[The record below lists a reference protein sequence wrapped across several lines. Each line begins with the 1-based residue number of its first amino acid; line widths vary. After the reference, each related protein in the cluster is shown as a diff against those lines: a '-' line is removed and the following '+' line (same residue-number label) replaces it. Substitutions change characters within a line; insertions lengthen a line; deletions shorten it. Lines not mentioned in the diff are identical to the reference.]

1 MTTEPRPLVVG
12 LVAGEASGDRLGA
25 GLMRELRAGRAQMR
39 FVGIGGPQMCAEGLE
54 AWYPQ
59 ESLAING
66 FAEPLRRLPGLW
78 RLLADLETALVRDRV
93 DVFVGIDF
101 NVFNLMLER
110 RLRARGIPTV
120 HYVSPSVYAWRRGR
134 IQRVA
139 GAADLLLTLF
149 PFEPPLYA
157 GTGVRAVCVGHPLAD
172 AIDPQRDAR
181 AERQA
186 ARRALGIDEQETVIG
201 LLPGSRMSE
210 ARLMADLMLDAA
222 QLIGAH
228 RRGVRFVIPCLNPAL
243 RDWVRSACQRHP
255 EVPVTL
261 VDGQSREV
269 LTACDAAI
277 VKSGTATLEAM
288 LLGCPMV
295 VTYRLGAVTHAIVRR
310 LLRTP
315 FVALPNILAGY
326 ALVPELLQTA
336 ATPTAL
342 AVALLQQLDRAR
354 LDSDYLGTFARLHAD
369 LRRHADTTAAA
380 AVFELLEDRGRL
392 VPAGPNHS

>member
-1 MTTEPRPLVVG
+1 MTPDARPLVVG

-25 GLMRELRAGRAQMR
+25 GLMRELRASGARVR
-39 FVGIGGPQMCAEGLE
+39 CVGIGGPQMCAEGLE

-59 ESLAING
+59 EALAVNG

-78 RLLADLETALVRDRV
+78 RLLRDLETALIRDRV
-93 DVFVGIDF
+93 DVFVGVDF

-110 RLRARGIPTV
+110 RLRARGMATV

-139 GAADLLLTLF
+139 EAADLLLTLF

-157 GTGVRAVCVGHPLAD
+157 GTGLRAVCVGHPLAD
-172 AIDPQRDAR
+172 AIDPDRDAP
-181 AERQA
+181 AERRA
-186 ARRALGIDEQETVIG
+186 ARRALGIDERETVIA

-210 ARLMADLMLDAA
+210 ARLMADLMLEAA
-222 QLIGAH
+222 RLIGAH
-228 RRGVRFVIPCLNPAL
+228 RHGARFVIPCLNPAL

-255 EVPVTL
+255 EVPVML

-315 FVALPNILAGY
+315 FVALPNILAGR
-326 ALVPELLQTA
+326 ALVPELLQSA

-342 AVALLQQLDRAR
+342 AVALLQQLDRVQ
-354 LDSDYLGTFARLHAD
+354 LDADYLGAFARLHAD
-369 LRRHADTTAAA
+369 LRRRADSTAAK
-380 AVFELLEDRGRL
+380 AVRKLLEDRGRL
-392 VPAGPNHS
+392 PPAATSSA